1 LSFEIQH
8 IKNPRNS
15 ILKCFVKKKDGKDI
29 YIYTK
34 KFENKMFM
42 KIVRP
47 CWLLN
52 MRYYVGCKIVHKVT
66 LNEEK
71 NKEKKFN
78 LIFFIDV
85 LSINIQKCF

>member
-1 LSFEIQH
+1 
-8 IKNPRNS
+8 
-15 ILKCFVKKKDGKDI
+15 
-29 YIYTK
+29 
-34 KFENKMFM
+34 MFM

-52 MRYYVGCKIVHKVT
+52 MRSYVGCKILHKVT

-71 NKEKKFN
+71 NKGKLLN

-85 LSINIQKCF
+85 MSIKY